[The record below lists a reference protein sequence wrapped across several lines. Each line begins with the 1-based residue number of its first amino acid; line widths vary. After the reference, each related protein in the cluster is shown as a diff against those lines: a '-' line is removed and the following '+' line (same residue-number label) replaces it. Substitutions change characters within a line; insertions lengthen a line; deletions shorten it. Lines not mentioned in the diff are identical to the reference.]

1 MQAKSLHRPKF
12 QRSQYEGVVTGVG
25 VMATELNAPDKPL
38 RILATDEDYGPE
50 VWNRNLGLLLQRLK
64 MSSGSGLVDRLETQT
79 VYLKGC

>member
-50 VWNRNLGLLLQRLK
+50 V
-64 MSSGSGLVDRLETQT
+64 
-79 VYLKGC
+79 